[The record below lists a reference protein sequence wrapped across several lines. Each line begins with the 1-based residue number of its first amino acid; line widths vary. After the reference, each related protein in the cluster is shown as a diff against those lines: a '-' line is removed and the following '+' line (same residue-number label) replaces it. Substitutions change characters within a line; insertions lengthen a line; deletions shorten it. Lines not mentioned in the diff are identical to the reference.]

1 MSLQSILSGILASY
15 LVVTPCLALNHDESN
30 TVDQTNSIE
39 QHTHNHSSGHEHSSH
54 HNPET
59 ESETESETEEHC
71 CEDLSTSTHA
81 PLKQLSTPVALVGV
95 LPVVEIYIP
104 STHSY
109 QRLAR
114 SRDGPLY
121 ERAKEHAKTI
131 EILA

>member
-1 MSLQSILSGILASY
+1 MPLLRVISGILASY
-15 LVVTPCLALNHDESN
+15 LAVTPCLALNHHEDN
-30 TVDQTNSIE
+30 TVAQTSSIE
-39 QHTHNHSSGHEHSSH
+39 QHAHSHSEAHGHLSH

-59 ESETESETEEHC
+59 ENETEEHC

-81 PLKQLSTPVALVGV
+81 PLKQLPTPVALVGV

-104 STHSY
+104 STHSS